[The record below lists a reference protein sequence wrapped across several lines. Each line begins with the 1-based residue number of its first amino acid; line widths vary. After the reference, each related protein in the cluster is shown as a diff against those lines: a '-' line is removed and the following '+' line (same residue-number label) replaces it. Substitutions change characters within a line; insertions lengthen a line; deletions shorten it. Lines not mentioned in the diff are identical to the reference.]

1 MTMNGDT
8 ATAERSFGEGTDR
21 IVQIVQ
27 KQDVFQ
33 EVEELKRQIAI
44 QAATQAGA
52 LTTQAAVQAGALAT
66 QAAAQAGAS
75 ATLAATQAGAVA
87 TTAAMQAGQAA
98 TTAAAL
104 MGVWSTF
111 GGSIIALVAG
121 MFVGSYFLQ
130 KR

>member
-8 ATAERSFGEGTDR
+8 ATAERSFAEGTNR
-21 IVQIVQ
+21 IVQIVE
-27 KQDVFQ
+27 KQDIFQ
-33 EVEELKRQIAI
+33 EVEELKRQLAI

-52 LTTQAAVQAGALAT
+52 LATQAAVQAGA
-66 QAAAQAGAS
+66 S
-75 ATLAATQAGAVA
+75 ATLAGTQAGTVA

-98 TTAAAL
+98 ATTAAI

-111 GGSIIALVAG
+111 VGSIVALVAG

-130 KR
+130 RK